1 MEKLKK
7 TSQKYLQSQRGGKF
21 MSKFKILCSFFV
33 IFVLFL
39 SIYSRSVV
47 AGEVINGMNE
57 RHDPLVNKGVR
68 NMYGSNLILDSNKNS
83 TMIYVDNTTEENHYK
98 DLKTAISKSKAGD
111 IICVEPGFYK
121 SEGNSN
127 ITIDHDL
134 TILGN
139 NTYKIGIDVNNTKN
153 KRYTNNTYF
162 SSDVVFDGEG
172 KNNFLTIDKG
182 VNLTLLNLT
191 FINGASK
198 SSGGAI
204 TNNGIL
210 TIHSSS
216 FSNNIVTQ
224 TIDDN
229 DWWDKPHD
237 STDGLKNLSDSYKS
251 FGGAIYSTNQ
261 LTITDSNF
269 DGNIAGEYCKGG
281 AIFNDGEKLDI
292 NNTLFKSNIGF
303 DGGGAI
309 YNTNGSLSID
319 YSTFELNTASTDT
332 SSSGGGAIYAKN
344 TNIKIDD
351 SIFMLNVASRSY
363 GGAIN
368 NKDSSLTSN
377 DNYFIGNVADGGDGG
392 AIYSLRNYETFIN
405 GSLFTLNNASADGGA
420 IYHKASNSFN
430 LENSVFVNDTANRGG
445 ATYFGDSEKINSINS
460 AYINNS
466 CNSEGGSLY
475 NDNSN
480 VHIIS
485 NEFSGSNSKKGGAI
499 YSNDGGLNV
508 EDSILRDN
516 HAMVDGGSLYSSTD
530 KMNIKNNILIN
541 NTAVN
546 NGGGFYLT
554 GDHNSVDNSTFA
566 VNIAINGGAIYNTGS
581 DLNTHGSVF
590 EADYAVEDGGVIW
603 SGKNLQL
610 KQNSYEKNMA
620 GKYGAVLFSKEDKPD
635 ESLSKFSEDYA
646 GYGGDHYYTQEQ
658 KDRAPGIMIGVL
670 IANILVIIGLTVA
683 AVISGGTL
691 AELPVAYGVVVEGS
705 GTALGLSI
713 LINVGV
719 GLIGMGLIMLSEYLF
734 ELAPEYKK
742 FNERNPLLLPLITL
756 ACVVVIV
763 FASIIIH
770 SIENIIEAVS
780 SFVGGG
786 SEVGG
791 VGGAGII
798 SSLMPILQHLD
809 DVIMMIS
816 YGVKAGAGVSEHN
829 GYEPPDFS
837 EYQNNPD
844 TNRSIQL
851 KGLSFSY
858 NGIQINL
865 TDYSFS
871 VWNMTS
877 YNNDSGVSD
886 FIFQA
891 TPKIHGYPMLYCKG
905 SYNTMNYYMTIDFFT
920 SVVYDS
926 SSRVYSWEGHY
937 SDLVNGQ

>member
-1 MEKLKK
+1 
-7 TSQKYLQSQRGGKF
+7 
-21 MSKFKILCSFFV
+21 MSKFKILCSMFV

-68 NMYGSNLILDSNKNS
+68 NMHGSNLILDSNKNS
-83 TMIYVDNTTEENHYK
+83 TIIYVDNTTEENHYK

-162 SSDVVFDGEG
+162 GSDVVFDGEG

-191 FINGASK
+191 FINGVSK
-198 SSGGAI
+198 SSGGVI

-216 FSNNIVTQ
+216 FSNNSVTQ
-224 TIDDN
+224 TIDDD

-237 STDGLKNLSDSYKS
+237 STDDLKNLSDSYKS
-251 FGGAIYSTNQ
+251 FGGTIYSTNQ

-351 SIFMLNVASRSY
+351 SIFMLNVAYRSY

-377 DNYFIGNVADGGDGG
+377 NNYFIGNVADGGDGG

-420 IYHKASNSFN
+420 IYHKASKSFN

-460 AYINNS
+460 AFINNS

-508 EDSILRDN
+508 KDSILRDN

-530 KMNIKNNILIN
+530 RMNIKNNYLIN

-590 EADYAVEDGGVIW
+590 EANYAVEDGGVIW

-635 ESLSKFSEDYA
+635 ESLSKFSDDFA
-646 GYGGDHYYTQEQ
+646 GYGGDHYYTQKQ
-658 KDRAPGIMIGVL
+658 KDEAPGIMIGVL

-683 AVISGGTL
+683 AVISGGAL
-691 AELPVAYGVVVEGS
+691 AELPVAYGAVVAGS
-705 GTALGLSI
+705 WSAVGLSI
-713 LINVGV
+713 AINIGM
-719 GLIGMGLIMLSEYLF
+719 GLVGMGLIMLCEYLF

-756 ACVVVIV
+756 AIAIV
-763 FASIIIH
+763 CCILAIKDVFRSAITFFA
-770 SIENIIEAVS
+770 NLLGPAG
-780 SFVGGG
+780 FVPGA
-786 SEVGG
+786 
-791 VGGAGII
+791 GGAALNGFIAI
-798 SSLMPILQHLD
+798 VQHLD
-809 DVIMMIS
+809 DVVTLII
-816 YGVKAGAGVSEHN
+816 YGVKVGAGLSEHS

-837 EYQNNPD
+837 EYQNNPV
-844 TNRSIQL
+844 TNNSNQLFL

-858 NGIQINL
+858 SGIQIDL
-865 TDYSFS
+865 TDYSVS

-877 YNNDSGVSD
+877 YDVDSGVSD

-920 SVVYDS
+920 SVVYDP
-926 SSRVYSWEGHY
+926 SSRVYSWKGHY